1 MKFYSFFLQGT
12 KEKCLTSVFTQTMS
26 STNPFKVM
34 SLLTNSTVITDMW
47 CVDVHSNTNLYLIRT

>member
-12 KEKCLTSVFTQTMS
+12 KEKCLTSVFTQTKS

-34 SLLTNSTVITDMW
+34 SLLTNSMVITDMW
-47 CVDVHSNTNLYLIRT
+47 CVDVHSN